1 MEQKLFK
8 MCVKVGVNGDEGKT
22 AKDTTKKPERNK
34 STIIVLA
41 KVGQFRI
48 ML

>member
-8 MCVKVGVNGDEGKT
+8 MCVKVGVNGD
-22 AKDTTKKPERNK
+22 TTKKPARNK
-34 STIIVLA
+34 STRIVLA
-41 KVGQFRI
+41 KVGKFRI